1 MSLDPDYNLPTC
13 SLPLKTYNLKF
24 WVGFLASGGS
34 LYFSNTPLTSAFPA
48 AAALAGSTLT
58 VLVSAARR
66 PEGAKF
72 GLGGSFLG
80 GGEAYR
86 RQE

>member
-1 MSLDPDYNLPTC
+1 
-13 SLPLKTYNLKF
+13 LKAYNLKF

-34 LYFSNTPLTSAFPA
+34 LYFNKTPVTSAFPA

-58 VLVSAARR
+58 VFVSAASK

-72 GLGGSFLG
+72 GFGGSFLG
-80 GGEAYR
+80 GGEV
-86 RQE
+86 